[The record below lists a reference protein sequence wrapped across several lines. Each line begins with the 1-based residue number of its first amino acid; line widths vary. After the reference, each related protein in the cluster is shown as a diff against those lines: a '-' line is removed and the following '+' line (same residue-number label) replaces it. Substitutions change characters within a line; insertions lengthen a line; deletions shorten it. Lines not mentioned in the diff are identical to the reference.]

1 MNAENDYLKTFRGR
15 FVGILRWDQLDD
27 LWARVRDDADGG
39 WYIYAVGAPP
49 PEAPAT
55 AEQVQR
61 FIGEVD
67 ELLHR
72 EHEEKYCG
80 IVYADDP
87 EHPGFIKIFDP
98 NNLGVVCG
106 YSENPP
112 LPGWVMS
119 KMKPIDLPDALP
131 QTGSRR
137 RWWQKLFG

>member
-1 MNAENDYLKTFRGR
+1 MNAENEYLKTFRGS
-15 FVGILRWDQLDD
+15 FSGILRWPQLDE
-27 LWARVRDDADGG
+27 LWQRVREDRDGG
-39 WYIYAVGAPP
+39 WYIYAVGSPP
-49 PEAPAT
+49 PETPASG
-55 AEQVQR
+55 EQVER
-61 FIGEVD
+61 FLDEVD
-67 ELLHR
+67 RLLR
-72 EHEEKYCG
+72 SEHEEAYCG

-87 EHPGFIKIFDP
+87 EHPSFIKIFDP

-119 KMKPIDLPDALP
+119 KLKPIDLPDAIP